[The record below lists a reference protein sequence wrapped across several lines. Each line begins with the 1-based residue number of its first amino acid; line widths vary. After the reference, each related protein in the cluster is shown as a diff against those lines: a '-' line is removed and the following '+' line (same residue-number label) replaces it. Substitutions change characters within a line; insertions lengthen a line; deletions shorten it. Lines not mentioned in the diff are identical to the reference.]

1 MCFGLAF
8 PPVNFYPLIYIGII
22 LLIKEIITS
31 SSYNEVLR
39 KTYAIFFWF
48 NLVAVSWLCLS
59 GFRHNAD
66 RFLIIAGALTLIA
79 HPIFFWIPTAAF
91 YKVYRSLKNFRYKY
105 LYVFSFPFIW
115 VAFEYIHTLTQ
126 LSFPWLTFGNTQTY
140 NLSKIQFIEYTG
152 VYGLSFWICTIGAFL
167 FYFVQK
173 QRVTKWR
180 NFTFKTH
187 LQIIL
192 IIVLY
197 LAPDA
202 YTFIM
207 KSPAKYANA
216 FTNGEVNVGVVQPN
230 GDPWEKWGS
239 KQMQLVDEYVDM
251 IKTLKE
257 KNPKTE
263 LIILPE
269 TAITFSILS
278 NTYYQKFLK
287 FKNLVDSINTPL
299 LIGLP
304 YYKFYKDSLEAPV
317 DAKRTND
324 NFYQSFT
331 FYKDSL
337 EASLDTKRSNEY
349 FYDTFNAAALFEKNK
364 KQKNYQVYKKNKL
377 VIGGERIP
385 YQETLVFLKDFVTW
399 GVGISQWQIGKDTN
413 NFVMENGVQFNTA
426 ICYESVYP
434 EYFSKF
440 VKKGADF
447 CTIITND
454 AWWGKLFGTYQ
465 HNQYAVLR
473 AVENRRW
480 IVRSANTGISDIIDP
495 YGNKINETEINVK
508 TSFADKIGIIKEK
521 TFYTEHGDWFCII
534 CLWVSGAILI
544 VCFVIGFKN
553 KKAAV

>member
-1 MCFGLAF
+1 MKKFLNRFKTKDFWLRVICGVCFGLAF
-8 PPVNFYPLIYIGII
+8 PPINLYPLIYIGII
-22 LLIKEIITS
+22 LLIKEIITCN
-31 SSYNEVLR
+31 SYNEVLR

-66 RFLIIAGALTLIA
+66 RFLIVAGVLTLIA
-79 HPIFFWIPTAAF
+79 HPMFFWLPAAAF

-105 LYVFSFPFIW
+105 LYLLSFPFIW
-115 VAFEYIHTLTQ
+115 VAFEYLHTQTQ
-126 LSFPWLTFGNTQTY
+126 LSFPWLTFGNSQTY
-140 NLSKIQFIEYTG
+140 NLAKIQFIEYTG
-152 VYGLSFWICTIGAFL
+152 VYGLTFWICTVGILL
-167 FYFVQK
+167 FYFAQK
-173 QRVTKWR
+173 QRAARWQ
-180 NFTFKTH
+180 NFNIKSY
-187 LQIIL
+187 LLIIL
-192 IIVLY
+192 IIVVY

-207 KSPAKYANA
+207 KSPAKYSNA

-239 KQMQLVDEYVDM
+239 KQMQFVNEYTDM
-251 IKTLKE
+251 IKTLKD

-269 TAITFSILS
+269 TAITFLIFQES
-278 NTYYQKFLK
+278 YKEKYLK

-304 YYKFYKDSLEAPV
+304 YVKFYKDSLEAPP
-317 DAKRTND
+317 DAKRGGSGN
-324 NFYQSFT
+324 
-331 FYKDSL
+331 
-337 EASLDTKRSNEY
+337 
-349 FYDTFNAAALFEKNK
+349 FYDTYNAAALFEKNK
-364 KQKNYQVYKKNKL
+364 TPQEYQIYKKNKL
-377 VIGGERIP
+377 VIGAERIP
-385 YQETLVFLKDFVTW
+385 YQETLGFLKDFVTW
-399 GVGISQWQIGKDTN
+399 GVGISQWQIGKDTV

-465 HNQYAVLR
+465 HNQFAILR

-480 IVRSANTGISDIIDP
+480 IARSANTGISDFIDP
-495 YGNKINETEINVK
+495 YGNKYEETEIN
-508 TSFADKIGIIKEK
+508 TRASFAGKIGIIKEK
-521 TFYTEHGDWFCII
+521 TFYTEHGDLFSVI
-534 CLWVSGAILI
+534 CLWISSGAVLA
-544 VCFVIGFKN
+544 CFVIGFIKQ
-553 KKAAV
+553 KSRS